1 MGILGNIAAVLFM
14 VVVITLLFIFFCMI
28 LLAVLATIVDAVYE
42 ATGKLKVLNDILQ
55 ELF

>member
-1 MGILGNIAAVLFM
+1 MEILGNIAAVLFM

>member
-1 MGILGNIAAVLFM
+1 MGILGNIAAFLFM
-14 VVVITLLFIFFCMI
+14 VIVITLLFIFFCMI

>member
-14 VVVITLLFIFFCMI
+14 VMVITLLFIFFCMI

-55 ELF
+55 GLF

>member
-1 MGILGNIAAVLFM
+1 MEILGNIAVVLFM

>member
-1 MGILGNIAAVLFM
+1 MGILGDIAAFLFM
-14 VVVITLLFIFFCMI
+14 VIVITLLFIFFCMI

>member
-14 VVVITLLFIFFCMI
+14 VVVITFLFIFFCMI

-55 ELF
+55 GLF

>member
-1 MGILGNIAAVLFM
+1 MEILGDIAAVLFM

>member
-1 MGILGNIAAVLFM
+1 MGILGNIAGFLFM
-14 VVVITLLFIFFCMI
+14 VIVITLLFIFFCMI